1 MSIKTL
7 DGRLAALEIRAA
19 DRRAGDPVGDWLAA
33 YRRGDDVHLRNRA
46 AGPAWCDAAAER
58 ERLALETLEDYDPA
72 FNYIP
77 SGAS

>member
-1 MSIKTL
+1 MKATAR
-7 DGRLAALEIRAA
+7 RLSRLEAARASERDA
-19 DRRAGDPVGDWLAA
+19 LAIPDWLAL
-33 YRRGDDVHLRNRA
+33 YRAGADVRLRNRA
-46 AGPAWCDAAAER
+46 GGVAWCEAAAER